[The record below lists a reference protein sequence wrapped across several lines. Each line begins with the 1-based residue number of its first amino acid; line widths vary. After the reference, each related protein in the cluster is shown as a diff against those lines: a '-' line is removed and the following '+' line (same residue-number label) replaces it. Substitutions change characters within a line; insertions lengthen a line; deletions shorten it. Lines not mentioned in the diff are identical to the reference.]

1 MDLAGGDSS
10 IENSSLR
17 RRDDID
23 GACNTASFC
32 ECMGGDIDDLNS
44 ERQLILSARPLASP
58 WTAAKFN
65 DWYLIVTVWSTKILP
80 GQRIFFLVFSVL
92 PSAFR
97 KPVVVMLSQT
107 RRWVLT
113 YSISK

>member
-1 MDLAGGDSS
+1 
-10 IENSSLR
+10 
-17 RRDDID
+17 
-23 GACNTASFC
+23 
-32 ECMGGDIDDLNS
+32 MGGDIDDLNS

-97 KPVVVMLSQT
+97 KAGGGDAVSDSEVGVDLF
-107 RRWVLT
+107 
-113 YSISK
+113 YFKIG